1 MSSEQYSRWL
11 PVEGCAN
18 FRDLGGYCNAQG
30 QTVHWRRLYRS
41 DALQEMTAYAAQY
54 ATNELGVGLVVDL
67 RNSDEAQR
75 DGRGPLADSGVEY
88 RHFPFLEG
96 RGIPPF
102 TGGDVVE
109 RLSTTYQWILNNSGP
124 LVAEAVSTISDAVA
138 GSAGSAAYGAVFHC
152 SAGKDRTGIVAA
164 LVLEVLGVDRETIT
178 ADYLLTNQVIEG
190 VLRRIKAMENSRTVT
205 AQSLAAQPLAFQKFQ
220 DTLHGDYGG
229 AEAYLRS
236 HGVTDEALDGLQRGL
251 LV

>member
-1 MSSEQYSRWL
+1 
-11 PVEGCAN
+11 
-18 FRDLGGYCNAQG
+18 
-30 QTVHWRRLYRS
+30 
-41 DALQEMTAYAAQY
+41 MTAYAAQY

-109 RLSTTYQWILNNSGP
+109 RLSSTYQWVLNNSGP

-138 GSAGSAAYGAVFHC
+138 GRVGSAAYGAVFHC

-164 LVLEVLGVDRETIT
+164 LVLEVLGVDRETHHRRLPPDQPGNRGCAAAHKGHGKQQHCYHAIAGGSNPWPSRSFRTRCTAIT
-178 ADYLLTNQVIEG
+178 AAPRLS
-190 VLRRIKAMENSRTVT
+190 ATV
-205 AQSLAAQPLAFQKFQ
+205 
-220 DTLHGDYGG
+220 
-229 AEAYLRS
+229 
-236 HGVTDEALDGLQRGL
+236 RGE
-251 LV
+251 